1 MLLPQTQ
8 APTLCEQATSAYEN
22 MEKEGPSVVDAAG
35 NALAVT
41 EFSADQ
47 TVNLDAQNL
56 APSTIRALSL
66 GAKVAKVG
74 GGMLSVGQVGYGVVN
89 GVRTGQ
95 TGDLLYQSIDILAD
109 IGITAIGGGGPGALG
124 AIAFNLNGG
133 SKQLMH
139 PNPQQAAAQAMI
151 MACQDEIH

>member
-1 MLLPQTQ
+1 MT
-8 APTLCEQATSAYEN
+8 
-22 MEKEGPSVVDAAG
+22 
-35 NALAVT
+35 
-41 EFSADQ
+41 
-47 TVNLDAQNL
+47 
-56 APSTIRALSL
+56 
-66 GAKVAKVG
+66 
-74 GGMLSVGQVGYGVVN
+74 VGQVGYGVVN

-109 IGITAIGGGGPGALG
+109 IGITAAGGGGPGALG